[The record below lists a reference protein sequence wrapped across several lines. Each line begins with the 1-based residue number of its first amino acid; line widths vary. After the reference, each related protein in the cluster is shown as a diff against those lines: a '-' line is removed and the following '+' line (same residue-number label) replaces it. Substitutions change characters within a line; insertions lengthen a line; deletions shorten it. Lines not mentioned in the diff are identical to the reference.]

1 MSDFETVALIGI
13 FLVLSAII
21 VRLIGGDADVAPR
34 TASATPAPQPAPEKR
49 AQPANNPTQRSA
61 VATQPTRFE
70 PPKPQPI
77 EPAMVKVDLPPPTPI
92 PDVRANQAQNAAQ
105 NASAAIRPAATTPAA
120 ASASRM
126 PEQPT
131 AKPDIQPAAKAATQ
145 PITVDRPSTAA
156 TIAPPVAPQVATPS
170 AIRPAAVAV
179 EPTPAPRP
187 AVRPS
192 SAMSLGPVTLSRPD
206 VKATLAPGATLS
218 SAAPIRATPPPKQLS
233 AEDQAIISRY
243 LRPDV
248 KATLFREPPAATV
261 QPAAPAAKPAPVA
274 AARPAPAA
282 SQTAPRA
289 EAVIV
294 SKPSA
299 AATLPPGYTP
309 PPAMP
314 KAASVGPS
322 TGFAPL
328 GVRPDAR
335 ATIASAADGATAAS
349 SSNAAGYA
357 TAAGTV
363 AAAASAQPNAGS
375 NDLSSPRAVRAAS
388 ITPSQATSSSITPKV
403 SGQASA
409 AETTFLSTAKRGTRV
424 IGSEAASGDIIE
436 LERPA
441 TPRPQTSSIWSNTVP
456 RRAVTDSEI
465 LDPASASQPVSI
477 RAERMPVR
485 AETILVRP
493 DASRTIDPSAPRYVS
508 LSPPPPVASLR
519 NEARTS
525 ADAGI
530 RANARF
536 TLPPGALGE
545 E

>member
-34 TASATPAPQPAPEKR
+34 TASRAPAPQTAPETR
-49 AQPANNPTQRSA
+49 AQPASNPTPRAA
-61 VATQPTRFE
+61 VTTPPTRFE

-92 PDVRANQAQNAAQ
+92 PIPDVRANQAQSAAQ
-105 NASAAIRPAATTPAA
+105 HASAANRPAATPAA
-120 ASASRM
+120 ASASRL

-131 AKPDIQPAAKAATQ
+131 AKPANQPVATAASLPTA
-145 PITVDRPSTAA
+145 VVRPSAAA
-156 TIAPPVAPQVATPS
+156 TIAPAVAPQVATPPIVR
-170 AIRPAAVAV
+170 AAAVAV

-192 SAMSLGPVTLSRPD
+192 SATPLGPITLSRPD
-206 VKATLAPGATLS
+206 VKSTLAPGATLS
-218 SAAPIRATPPPKQLS
+218 TTAPIRATSPPKQLS

-248 KATLFREPPAATV
+248 KATLFRELPAAAAPSPAPAEKPAPAAT
-261 QPAAPAAKPAPVA
+261 
-274 AARPAPAA
+274 ARPAPAA
-282 SQTAPRA
+282 PQPAPS
-289 EAVIV
+289 VGPVVV

-299 AATLPPGYTP
+299 AGTLPPGYTP

-314 KAASVGPS
+314 KVGAVGPS

-335 ATIASAADGATAAS
+335 ATIASGAGGATPS
-349 SSNAAGYA
+349 VSSNP
-357 TAAGTV
+357 TSNT
-363 AAAASAQPNAGS
+363 AAASAQSNAVS
-375 NDLSSPRAVRAAS
+375 NDPSPRAVRAAS
-388 ITPSQATSSSITPKV
+388 IAPSTATTVSAQKV
-403 SGQASA
+403 SGPASST
-409 AETTFLSTAKRGTRV
+409 ESTFLSTAKRGTRV
-424 IGSEAASGDIIE
+424 IGADAASGDIIE
-436 LERPA
+436 LERSA
-441 TPRPQTSSIWSNTVP
+441 APRPQTSSIWSNTIP

-519 NEARTS
+519 NDARTS
-525 ADAGI
+525 ADAGL